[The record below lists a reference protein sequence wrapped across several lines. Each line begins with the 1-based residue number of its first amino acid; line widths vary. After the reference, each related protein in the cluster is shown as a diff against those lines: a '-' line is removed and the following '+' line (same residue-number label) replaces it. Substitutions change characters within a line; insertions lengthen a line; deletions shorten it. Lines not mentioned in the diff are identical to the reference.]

1 MYLTLTELKKH
12 LNIDLTFTDDDTYLT
27 SLEAAAEEVVANYIN
42 RNLEDTLDEN
52 GNLPAG
58 LKHAILLW
66 VGSMYAQRESISSV
80 NYTTVPQSFEL
91 ICDLWR
97 KYDKNE

>member
-12 LNIDLTFTDDDTYLT
+12 LNIDSAFTDDDTYLT
-27 SLEAAAEEVVANYIN
+27 SLEAAGEEVVANYIN

-52 GNLPAG
+52 SYLPAG

-66 VGSMYAQRESISSV
+66 VGSMYAQRESVSSV
-80 NYTTVPQSFEL
+80 NYTAVPLSFDL

>member
-27 SLEAAAEEVVANYIN
+27 SLEAAGEEVVANYIN

-66 VGSMYAQRESISSV
+66 VGSMYVQRESISSV
-80 NYTTVPQSFEL
+80 NYTTVPQSFDL

>member
-27 SLEAAAEEVVANYIN
+27 SLEAAGEEVVANYIN

-66 VGSMYAQRESISSV
+66 VGSMYAQRESIAAV
-80 NYTTVPQSFEL
+80 NYTAVPQSFDL

>member
-12 LNIDLTFTDDDTYLT
+12 LNIDSTFTDDDTYLT
-27 SLEAAAEEVVANYIN
+27 SLEEAGEEVVANYIN

-66 VGSMYAQRESISSV
+66 VGNMYAQRESISSV
-80 NYTTVPQSFEL
+80 NYTAVPQSFDL